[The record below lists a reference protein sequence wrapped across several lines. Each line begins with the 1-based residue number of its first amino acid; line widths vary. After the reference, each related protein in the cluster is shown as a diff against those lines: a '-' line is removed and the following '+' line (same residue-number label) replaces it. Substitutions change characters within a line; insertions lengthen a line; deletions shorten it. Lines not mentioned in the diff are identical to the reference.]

1 MSINETLIGQMITFG
16 LFVWFT
22 MKFVWPA
29 LEKTLN
35 DRREKIEQGLLA
47 AERGHKELELAQKYA
62 TEHIHEAKTQALEIV
77 EQAKKQA
84 DTIVREA
91 KKQAGVEK
99 EQIVEAGHR
108 EVELEWALAQENL
121 QKEIIELT
129 VNSAEKLLDRVM
141 TDQDRKTLAKLNVGD
156 SR

>member
-29 LEKTLN
+29 LEKTLS
-35 DRREKIEQGLLA
+35 DRQEKIEQGLLA

-84 DTIVREA
+84 DIIVREA

-129 VNSAEKLLDRVM
+129 VNSTEKLLDRVM
-141 TDQDRKTLAKLNVGD
+141 TDQDRKTLAKLKVGD
-156 SR
+156 YR

>member
-1 MSINETLIGQMITFG
+1 
-16 LFVWFT
+16 

-29 LEKTLN
+29 LEKTLS
-35 DRREKIEQGLLA
+35 DRQEKIEQGLLA

-84 DTIVREA
+84 DIIVREA

-129 VNSAEKLLDRVM
+129 VNSTEKLLDRVM
-141 TDQDRKTLAKLNVGD
+141 TDQDRKTLAKLKVGD
-156 SR
+156 YR

>member
-1 MSINETLIGQMITFG
+1 MSINETLIGQMITFA

-35 DRREKIEQGLLA
+35 DRQEKIAQGLLA

-62 TEHIHEAKTQALEIV
+62 TERIHEAKTQALEII

-91 KKQAGVEK
+91 KKQANVEK
-99 EQIVEAGHR
+99 GQIVEAGHR
-108 EVELEWALAQENL
+108 EVELEWALAHEKL

-129 VNSAEKLLDRVM
+129 VNSTEKLLDRVM
-141 TDQDRKTLAKLNVGD
+141 TEQDRKTLAKLKVGG
-156 SR
+156 ST